1 MYPFF
6 RHYRALASA
15 RRLGPMQPFQ
25 THVSRHRIW
34 PIDIDPWMELNNGRT
49 LTLYDLGRIPMFER
63 LGIIEAARKAGL
75 FFTVAG
81 VSVRYRARLQP
92 FRMVEMRSRILG
104 WDNRFTYMDQSLW
117 LGETCANQ
125 VLVRTAIARRGE
137 GIVAPQEALH
147 IMGFDFE
154 SPPLPRWVGDW
165 IDAEASRPWPPE
177 RV

>member
-6 RHYRALASA
+6 RLYRARARA
-15 RRLGPMQPFQ
+15 RRLGPMDPFA
-25 THVSRHRIW
+25 THVSHHRIW

-49 LTLYDLGRIPMFER
+49 LTLYDLGRFPIFER
-63 LGIIEAARKAGL
+63 LGIIDAARKAGF

-92 FRMVEMRSRILG
+92 FRVVEMRSRILG
-104 WDNRFTYMDQSLW
+104 WDDRFTYMDQSLW

-137 GIVAPQEALH
+137 GIVRPQEALRT
-147 IMGFDFE
+147 MGFDFV
-154 SPPLPRWVGDW
+154 SPSLPGWVTGW
-165 IDAEASRPWPPE
+165 IEAEASRPWPPE
-177 RV
+177 RA